1 MDMNILLVEDEK
13 RQYDTFEMV
22 LKELNSKHPLKVHW
36 AQKDE
41 EVLKIAHEKRFDLVF
56 MDIGLRDSQ
65 MDGIALTK
73 HLKKELRKDWP
84 IVIFS
89 ISRNEED
96 KEAAMSAGADQYLA
110 KPYGYMEMMIS
121 LGDLISKAQRGELA

>member
-41 EVLKIAHEKRFDLVF
+41 EVLEVANEKRFDLVF
-56 MDIGLRDSQ
+56 MDIGLKDSQ
-65 MDGIALTK
+65 MDGIALTRY
-73 HLKKELRKDWP
+73 LKKELRKNWP

-96 KEAAMSAGADQYLA
+96 KEAAMAAGADEYLA
-110 KPYGYMEMMIS
+110 KPYGYMEMLIS
-121 LGDLISKAQRGELA
+121 LGELLSKAQRGELA